1 MDTGRGVGG
10 AVPTGLA
17 VPRPGGA
24 GCDRPGRDPDQD
36 AMERSGPVVRTNGR
50 RRGGDAGDDAA
61 SRDRRL
67 IRAIR
72 AGSEDAA
79 DALVRAY
86 LPRSYRAALL
96 IVGDRHLAED
106 VVQEAFERA
115 LRALD
120 RFDDTRPFGPWLNR
134 IVANRALDVL
144 RGRDD
149 PYEYHDDLHPDR
161 DPHALADASRELVDA
176 VRELNEDRRVVV
188 VLRLLF
194 GYTPDEVA
202 AMLDVRVG
210 TVHSRLSRG
219 LDQLRETL
227 GAVP

>member
-1 MDTGRGVGG
+1 
-10 AVPTGLA
+10 
-17 VPRPGGA
+17 
-24 GCDRPGRDPDQD
+24 
-36 AMERSGPVVRTNGR
+36 VRNFGR
-50 RRGGDAGDDAA
+50 RRTDDGAA
-61 SRDRRL
+61 ADSQARDRRL
-67 IRAIR
+67 VRAIR

-79 DALVRAY
+79 DELVRTY

-106 VVQEAFERA
+106 VVQDAFERA

-120 RFDDTRPFGPWLNR
+120 RFDDSRPFGPWLHR
-134 IVANRALDVL
+134 IVANRALDTI
-144 RGRDD
+144 RRRDEPFEFNDEQHAGRD
-149 PYEYHDDLHPDR
+149 PY
-161 DPHALADASRELVDA
+161 AIADASRELIEA
-176 VRELNEDRRVVV
+176 VGLLPQERRVVV

-219 LDQLRETL
+219 LDQLRDHL
-227 GAVP
+227 GVPDEA

>member
-1 MDTGRGVGG
+1 VGTF
-10 AVPTGLA
+10 A
-17 VPRPGGA
+17 
-24 GCDRPGRDPDQD
+24 
-36 AMERSGPVVRTNGR
+36 R
-50 RRGGDAGDDAA
+50 RRRDDAEGDPQA
-61 SRDRRL
+61 RDRRL
-67 IRAIR
+67 IREIR

-79 DALVRAY
+79 DALVREY

-115 LRALD
+115 IKALD
-120 RFDDTRPFGPWLNR
+120 RFDDARPFGPWLHR

-144 RGRDD
+144 RRRDEPFEFNDDLHRARD
-149 PYEYHDDLHPDR
+149 PYE
-161 DPHALADASRELVDA
+161 LADASRELVDA
-176 VRELNEDRRVVV
+176 VRLLPEDRRIVV

-227 GAVP
+227 GVSGEV

>member
-1 MDTGRGVGG
+1 VGTF
-10 AVPTGLA
+10 A
-17 VPRPGGA
+17 
-24 GCDRPGRDPDQD
+24 
-36 AMERSGPVVRTNGR
+36 R
-50 RRGGDAGDDAA
+50 RRRDDAEGDPQA
-61 SRDRRL
+61 RDRRL
-67 IRAIR
+67 IREIR

-79 DALVRAY
+79 DALVREY

-115 LRALD
+115 IKALD
-120 RFDDTRPFGPWLNR
+120 RFDDARPF
-134 IVANRALDVL
+134 ANRALDVL
-144 RGRDD
+144 RRRDEPFEFNDDLHRARD
-149 PYEYHDDLHPDR
+149 PYE
-161 DPHALADASRELVDA
+161 LADASRELVDA
-176 VRELNEDRRVVV
+176 VRLLPEDRRIVV

-227 GAVP
+227 GVSGEV

>member
-1 MDTGRGVGG
+1 AGGR
-10 AVPTGLA
+10 
-17 VPRPGGA
+17 
-24 GCDRPGRDPDQD
+24 PDHI
-36 AMERSGPVVRTNGR
+36 ATERSGRRVRNLGR
-50 RRGGDAGDDAA
+50 RRTDDGAGADLVA
-61 SRDRRL
+61 RDRRL
-67 IRAIR
+67 VRAIR

-79 DALVRAY
+79 DELVRAY

-106 VVQEAFERA
+106 VVQDAFERA

-120 RFDDTRPFGPWLNR
+120 RFDDSRPFGPWLHR
-134 IVANRALDVL
+134 IVANRALDTI
-144 RGRDD
+144 RRREEPFEFNDEQHG
-149 PYEYHDDLHPDR
+149 DR
-161 DPHALADASRELVDA
+161 DPYALADASRELIEA
-176 VRELNEDRRVVV
+176 VGRLPQERRVVV

-219 LDQLRETL
+219 LDQLRDHL
-227 GAVP
+227 GVPDEA